1 MIEMDEYQCRLYEP
15 MEMFSFQK
23 FSQGILRPTLNLTR
37 LAPTVMGMQWR
48 FAELSSSCNMCSP
61 CSCIIFLSFENSI
74 CQIFLLSP
82 KKRFQRLKLFRNLNG
97 ILMMD

>member
-37 LAPTVMGMQWR
+37 
-48 FAELSSSCNMCSP
+48 SP
-61 CSCIIFLSFENSI
+61 NSDGNAVAF
-74 CQIFLLSP
+74 C
-82 KKRFQRLKLFRNLNG
+82 
-97 ILMMD
+97 